1 MFIIISGC
9 FPYAFSRLVLVLSAG
24 GSLTVQIFGSTSP
37 AKSYKEEKDS
47 KKLDYPVVSD
57 KHNRLSASPV
67 TVSSRKDIPDMLNK

>member
-1 MFIIISGC
+1 MSGSC
-9 FPYAFSRLVLVLSAG
+9 LSAG